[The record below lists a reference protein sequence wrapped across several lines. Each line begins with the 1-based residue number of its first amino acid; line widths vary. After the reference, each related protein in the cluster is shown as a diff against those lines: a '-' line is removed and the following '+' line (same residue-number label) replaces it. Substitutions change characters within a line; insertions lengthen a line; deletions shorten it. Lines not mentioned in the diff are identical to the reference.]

1 MVILVDLDETL
12 IHSVSLSRF
21 PYFSLDLEQD
31 NILNMYKTCLR
42 PFCREFL
49 ESLNDFG
56 DVVLCTAST
65 EDYASKILET
75 FNLTGYFSGFIFREQ
90 LSGSVKLDYSDLLLI
105 DNLPL
110 KSNDIRIKL
119 TCVGVPYKKLS
130 RTNNSKLRSYHLKVH
145 DFLGDDTDTHLLDVF
160 EKVKKRCVS

>member
-12 IHSVSLSRF
+12 IHSVPLSRF

-31 NILNMYKTCLR
+31 SILNTYKTCLR

-49 ESLNDFG
+49 ESLNDLG

-65 EDYASKILET
+65 KDYASEVLET
-75 FNLTGYFSGFIFREQ
+75 FNLTEYFSEFIFREQ
-90 LSGSVKLDYSDLLLI
+90 LSGQILLDYSDLVLI

-110 KSNDIRIKL
+110 KSDDIRIKL
-119 TCVGVPYKKLS
+119 TCVGVPYRKLN
-130 RTNNSKLRSYHLKVH
+130 RINKSKLRSYHLKVP
-145 DFLGDDTDTHLLDVF
+145 DFLGDDTDTHLLDIF